1 MPTNQTFLLFWI
13 FCLKYWSLIDMTPKR
28 QPFKKWIRGINGF
41 RVVSLAS
48 CRPMVKFSFYFEST
62 KLSFFEPKLVKNSI
76 FPIRYE
82 KNINCIRFLMGDLGR
97 KDNKINMSEKPISQ
111 KNEGS
116 DYLSVGPLWRQKKFS
131 F

>member
-1 MPTNQTFLLFWI
+1 MSKLPKYFLKNVFFL
-13 FCLKYWSLIDMTPKR
+13 Y
-28 QPFKKWIRGINGF
+28 
-41 RVVSLAS
+41 
-48 CRPMVKFSFYFEST
+48 FYFCVLFNRFRRINMRYYFSKFGKFNSERQLPLAKFT
-62 KLSFFEPKLVKNSI
+62 KLTFFDSKLVKNSI